1 MSLHRRGLFDGR
13 PALASLAFYVIGI
26 LAGCYSPL
34 LPTVFLALSIALVVV
49 AIVFHFRLSSK
60 VSTSAIFVALIF
72 VGISQYQFAVSG
84 FPPTHIKNI
93 AENGGTVSILGRV
106 DSEPDIRSDKTY
118 LTIDVDSV
126 TWRGRQ
132 IKSSGK
138 IIVKIKQATTFVS
151 YDDLIR
157 FKGYLFAPGGAR
169 NPGSFDYAR
178 WLSYREVFGM
188 MVLDTPEPIVRLGK
202 TSSGVRGFSLSRLF
216 INKVVAPL
224 RRILLDGYDRYL
236 PSDQASLLAGFVL
249 GEKRAMPDNIV
260 RLFSDTGTLHLMAV
274 SGSNVAVVAGFFLV
288 ILSRINRRTR
298 IIITLVV
305 IVLFSFLTRNE
316 PSVVRASVMAS
327 VGLIGFYRQ
336 KHPDVLGLLG
346 FAGLIL
352 LIFRPLWLFN
362 VGFQLSF
369 AACGGIIY
377 LMPKFLNA
385 IKRGSS
391 ALSKVLYWLL
401 FTLLTTLAA
410 QIAVLPLTAEYF
422 NRLPLIGI
430 LANLPMIILAGILTI
445 AGLCFLPFQLIGG
458 PVASVFAWPLSQLM
472 SVIVPLL
479 KFFVNLPYAVINI
492 GSPGVLKITIF
503 FCLLYIAAEFI
514 FIKRLSFKALGLSLA
529 TLIAALT
536 LSYLQMPAGESL
548 NFIDCGSDRAVIYT
562 NASGNRFLW
571 YDCHEYGSC
580 KQLDS
585 NLLPYLRKQGITR
598 IDTIFTNNKAIMCNL
613 QQEIT
618 IGKVLHHNEVGQNMV
633 FSVKE
638 NSPYKIAESILN
650 KEVKFVG
657 IETDNNIETL
667 TEGHYYKVSTCG
679 GECILAG
686 QMPSRM
692 IDAIDYTAS
701 FIELPWSCQ
710 AYGSVYK
717 HLVENPPSLLI
728 FSPDRESPT
737 MVKHKNN
744 LTYLVDRTLAT
755 GICGGFRLRFGT
767 DRTCV
772 DYMIEP

>member
-1 MSLHRRGLFDGR
+1 
-13 PALASLAFYVIGI
+13 V
-26 LAGCYSPL
+26 
-34 LPTVFLALSIALVVV
+34 T
-49 AIVFHFRLSSK
+49 
-60 VSTSAIFVALIF
+60 
-72 VGISQYQFAVSG
+72 
-84 FPPTHIKNI
+84 
-93 AENGGTVSILGRV
+93 ILGRV
-106 DSEPDIRSDKTY
+106 ESEPDIRSDKTY
-118 LTIDVDSV
+118 LTVDVDSV

-138 IIVKIKQATTFVS
+138 IIVKIKQPTTFVS

-188 MVLDTPEPIVRLGK
+188 MVLDTPQPIVKLVK
-202 TSSGVRGFSLSRLF
+202 SSHGAAHFSLSRLF
-216 INKVVAPL
+216 INKIIVPIRQV
-224 RRILLDGYDRYL
+224 LLEGYDLYL
-236 PSDQASLLAGFVL
+236 PPDQASLLAGFVL

-298 IIITLVV
+298 IIITLIA

-316 PSVVRASVMAS
+316 PSVVRASVMAA

-369 AACGGIIY
+369 AACAGIIY
-377 LMPKFLNA
+377 FMPKFLNV
-385 IKRGSS
+385 IKRGNG
-391 ALSKVLYWLL
+391 LISKILYWLL

-458 PVASVFAWPLSQLM
+458 SVATVFAWPLSQLM

-479 KFFVNLPYAVINI
+479 KFFVNLPYAVINV
-492 GSPGVLKITIF
+492 GSPGILKITIF
-503 FCLLYIAAEFI
+503 FCLLYIITEFV
-514 FIKRLSFKALGLSLA
+514 FIKRLSFKALAVGLSAL
-529 TLIAALT
+529 TAALMI
-536 LSYLQMPAGESL
+536 SYLHDPAGESL
-548 NFIDCGSDRAVIYT
+548 SFIDCGSDRAVIFT
-562 NASGNRFLW
+562 NDSGSKYLW
-571 YDCHEYGSC
+571 YDCHEYGDC

-585 NLLPYLRKQGITR
+585 NLLPYLRKQGIVR
-598 IDTIFTNNKAIMCNL
+598 IDTVFTNNKAAMCNL
-613 QQEIT
+613 QQEIK
-618 IGKVLHHNEVGQNMV
+618 IGKVLHHNEVGRNMV
-633 FSVKE
+633 FSAKE

-667 TEGHYYKVSTCG
+667 TEGHYYEVSTCG

-692 IDAIDYTAS
+692 IDAVEHTDG

-710 AYGSVYK
+710 AYGAVFK
-717 HLVENPPSLLI
+717 NLAETPPALLI
-728 FSPDRESPT
+728 FSPDRESPA

-755 GICGGFRLRFGT
+755 SICGGFRLRFESG
-767 DRTCV
+767 RTFV